1 VDDAVGDATLVA
13 LARAGEIEAFAG
25 LLERHRTSLYATA
38 VPLLR
43 NREDA
48 MDAVQETYLTALGRL
63 GTLRD
68 PAAAAGW
75 LHAILRNVCL
85 MQLRRSRRETAW
97 EAVELP
103 TDEPGPADMVDRQAL
118 RDWVWSALDSLTPDD
133 RITVM
138 LRYFSRCTSYQDIA
152 AVTAVPIG
160 TVRSRLHRA
169 RSQLA
174 SALRLTVD
182 GTNLSQASTEAARR
196 TQWEHFYAE
205 VHQTPIA
212 RTYRDVYASR
222 VHVRDTGNSW
232 LGVTAWSE
240 HEREA
245 IELGVRARIA
255 GLAAS
260 RDTTIL
266 EIDFLNPAGADD
278 HCPPRST
285 FVHRLEAGRSHR
297 LDIHY
302 V

>member
-1 VDDAVGDATLVA
+1 MDDAVGDATLVA
-13 LARAGEIEAFAG
+13 LARAGEIEAVAG
-25 LLERHRTSLYATA
+25 LLERYRPSLYATA

-48 MDAVQETYLTALGRL
+48 LDAVQETYLTALARL
-63 GTLRD
+63 GSLRD

-75 LHAILRNVCL
+75 LHTILRNVCR
-85 MQLRRSRRETAW
+85 MQLRRGRREAAW
-97 EAVELP
+97 EDVELP
-103 TDEPGPADMVDRQAL
+103 TVEPGPADVVDQQAL
-118 RDWVWSALDSLTPDD
+118 RDWVWSALDSLSPDD
-133 RITVM
+133 RTTVM
-138 LRYFSRCTSYQDIA
+138 LRYFSRCTSYQAIA

-174 SALRLTVD
+174 DAMRQTVD
-182 GTNLSQASTEAARR
+182 GTTLSQASTETARR

-212 RTYRDVYASR
+212 RTYRDVYASQVR
-222 VHVRDTGNSW
+222 VRDSANSW
-232 LGVTAWSE
+232 TGVAAWSE

-245 IELGVRARIA
+245 IELGVRARIV

-266 EIDFLNPAGADD
+266 EIDFRNPAWAED